1 MDEKLEQYNRE
12 ADRIRAQINAQPLT
26 SFYRLEKSKGGL
38 FVCPVCGSGTNAHK
52 TGALSIRKTDNRVTC
67 FAGQC
72 FGDKGQDT
80 LGALRIL
87 HPEKSEREIFTLCG
101 YEMSSGGGYRAQ
113 GSAAEDFKEEQELVV
128 HTVPPAE
135 DQGEPAPPPPS
146 FKQEIEQ
153 YAAALPGSEGEI
165 YLAGRGLT
173 QETMA
178 RFRLGYDAQR
188 HTVTIP
194 YNPQGSY
201 YGRRSTLP
209 DSSRKH
215 DNLYGVPMPLFNAAA
230 LYSSEACF
238 VVESPLCAISI
249 AQEGGSAVAIS
260 GVGGK
265 TRLIDQLKKK
275 PTAAAIILCL
285 DNDDAGR
292 KATAEIGAEL
302 DALQVFCVDGT
313 AAIMGDTQDAQEA
326 QYRKDPNEVLQR
338 SGAEELRRAIEE
350 TAAETIR
357 QRSMT
362 AQEQEEERRQRTG
375 AGMVHSFL
383 EEIQTHKYEPVPTGI
398 TDIDRALGGGF
409 IRQWLIL
416 LGAAPGAGKTAL
428 AQWIFEG
435 MAKSGHD
442 CVYLNLEMSRNQVM
456 ARSFSRMA
464 ARNGH
469 RIRVTD
475 VMQGYKWTEEQRQ
488 AIMEVSEQYEREIAP
503 HMVYNPDGVT
513 PALDSILPYLETEAQ
528 RAEKMDLPAPF
539 IVLDYLQ
546 IVGGNDREDA
556 AAIIK
561 RAVVEL
567 KGYAMRHNT
576 VVFVI
581 MAHNRASNSSG
592 ILTMESGRD
601 TSALEYSADIQLGL
615 TFTKCLKRG
624 EQKRK
629 DPDELTEEERHYV
642 TMKIT
647 KGRFGGT
654 GREVDL
660 YFNGE
665 TMTYTQLMKDFVEV
679 QEDDDPFYEKV
690 GAPAEDQPPTGEQL
704 SF

>member
-26 SFYRLEKSKGGL
+26 SFYGLEKSKGGL
-38 FVCPVCGSGTNAHK
+38 YVCPICKSGTHAHK

-67 FAGQC
+67 FGGQC

-87 HPEKSEREIFTLCG
+87 FPNKSEREIFAYCG
-101 YEMSSGGGYRAQ
+101 YEMTSGGGYRAT
-113 GSAAEDFKEEQELVV
+113 STAAEDFSEENGLTV

-135 DQGEPAPPPPS
+135 EEPAAPPPS
-146 FKQEIEQ
+146 FKAEIEQ
-153 YAAALPGSEGEI
+153 YAAALPGSEGET

-178 RFRLGYDAQR
+178 RFRLGYDARR

-326 QYRKDPNEVLQR
+326 QYRKD
-338 SGAEELRRAIEE
+338 E

-435 MAKSGHD
+435 MAKAGHD

-456 ARSFSRMA
+456 ARSFSRLA
-464 ARNGH
+464 ARNGVK
-469 RIRVTD
+469 IRVTD

-488 AIMEVSEQYEREIAP
+488 AIMQVSRQYTEEIAP

-513 PALDSILPYLETEAQ
+513 PSLDSILPYLESEAQ
-528 RAEKMDLPAPF
+528 RAEQMDLPAPY

-556 AAIIK
+556 AALIK

-615 TFTKCLKRG
+615 TFTKCLKRDG
-624 EQKRK
+624 QKRK

-642 TMKIT
+642 TLKIT

-679 QEDDDPFYEKV
+679 KEDDDPFYEKI
-690 GAPAEDQPPTGEQL
+690 GAPAEDQQQAGEQL